1 MTTHG
6 MQYKTGRVLET
17 EAVTED
23 EVALHK
29 KEKAEPQRMRE

>member
-1 MTTHG
+1 

-23 EVALHK
+23 EVPALWLYTRK
-29 KEKAEPQRMRE
+29 KRRRVRG